1 MNHFWIRLWRS
12 VRFPLLVA
20 CATVPVPLLV
30 SAYLMPEMLQL
41 MWLWPAGYVIMD
53 AIGTVIRKK
62 WRILY
67 GAISLMLIAAGTVP
81 MVILTENVRI
91 FFVPV
96 LYSALLLIG
105 LTRSAMQ
112 RNERV
117 QPIWYALGVAV
128 HLVAQLLLYTATNT
142 GNLYLL
148 SLKPWILAC
157 FFCFVLLA
165 LVTLNQGNLQTAS
178 AIRQAAPRS
187 IRRKNLLLTLA
198 FFGITVAIALI
209 PAVVSAISSF
219 FSWLFF
225 AIRWLYGLLIGE
237 DQGAG
242 GAGGPGTQPGF
253 PDAGPAREG
262 MPQWLQMIFAV
273 AGLLLAVAVTLWL
286 VYFLIKKL
294 IAGIKLLGRL
304 LGQYLQA
311 VSEDYVDEITDT
323 REELNQAVGR
333 TAPDNRQKSRPNR
346 AQTPEQ
352 RIRYRYRQL
361 MHRHP
366 EWESGSTAR
375 ENLNEEAASIYE
387 YTRYSGRPVDEDKAR
402 TFAAET
408 RKLPSKNS

>member
-1 MNHFWIRLWRS
+1 
-12 VRFPLLVA
+12 
-20 CATVPVPLLV
+20 
-30 SAYLMPEMLQL
+30 
-41 MWLWPAGYVIMD
+41 
-53 AIGTVIRKK
+53 
-62 WRILY
+62 
-67 GAISLMLIAAGTVP
+67 
-81 MVILTENVRI
+81 
-91 FFVPV
+91 
-96 LYSALLLIG
+96 
-105 LTRSAMQ
+105 
-112 RNERV
+112 
-117 QPIWYALGVAV
+117 
-128 HLVAQLLLYTATNT
+128 
-142 GNLYLL
+142 
-148 SLKPWILAC
+148 
-157 FFCFVLLA
+157 
-165 LVTLNQGNLQTAS
+165 
-178 AIRQAAPRS
+178 
-187 IRRKNLLLTLA
+187 
-198 FFGITVAIALI
+198 
-209 PAVVSAISSF
+209 
-219 FSWLFF
+219 
-225 AIRWLYGLLIGE
+225 
-237 DQGAG
+237 
-242 GAGGPGTQPGF
+242 
-253 PDAGPAREG
+253 

-333 TAPDNRQKSRPNR
+333 TAPDNRQKSQPNR

-408 RKLPSKNS
+408 KKLPSRKSK